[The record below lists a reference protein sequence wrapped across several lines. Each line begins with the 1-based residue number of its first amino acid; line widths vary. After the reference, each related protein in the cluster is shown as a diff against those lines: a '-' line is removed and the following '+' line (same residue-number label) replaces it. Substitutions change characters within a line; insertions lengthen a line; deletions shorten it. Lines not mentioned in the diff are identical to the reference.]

1 MTLVRIA
8 GRLLSAAGVL
18 AIWLA
23 ALGAFVPPLDALASF
38 LPVSLTVMVA
48 GLAAAGLW
56 RHGWW
61 IAVAL
66 LTLIPAFH
74 AIGYEA
80 MRPIPAAAGGGDRI
94 RVLTHNLYKGNRD
107 LPTTAKA
114 IANAD
119 ADIVLLQEVT
129 PGTRALMTGPGGP
142 YPHATPCPGDR
153 CGLLILSRWPILASG
168 YFLEDARG
176 RRMGPPLLWARI
188 AAPGG
193 ALVAATTHYPWP
205 LPAAAQAAKRRSLAQ
220 ALARTDRDALILGGD
235 MNLTPWSAAMREQ
248 DAAFAPLTR
257 MTRAAFSWPAQLPLL
272 PIDQLYAGPD
282 WAKAGVR
289 RLPATGSDHRPIL
302 VTLVRR

>member
-1 MTLVRIA
+1 MTFAQIA
-8 GRLLSAAGVL
+8 GRLLAAAGAL

-23 ALGAFVPPLDALASF
+23 ALGAFLPSLDALASF
-38 LPVSLTVMVA
+38 LPIFLAVMTA
-48 GLAAAGLW
+48 GLVSGRLW
-56 RHGWW
+56 RSGRWLLPL
-61 IAVAL
+61 L
-66 LTLIPAFH
+66 LTAVPALY
-74 AIGYEA
+74 AIGHELT
-80 MRPIPAAAGGGDRI
+80 RPIPESTGGATI
-94 RVLTHNLYKGNRD
+94 RVLTHNLSVRNGD
-107 LPTTAKA
+107 LPGTTAA
-114 IANAD
+114 VARSG
-119 ADIVLLQEVT
+119 ADIVLLQEVM
-129 PGTRALMTGPGGP
+129 PGVRALMTGLGRP

-176 RRMGPPLLWARI
+176 RHMGPPLLWARI

-193 ALVAATTHYPWP
+193 AMVAATTHYPWP

-257 MTRAAFSWPAQLPLL
+257 MTRAAFSWPAPLPVL

-282 WAKAGVR
+282 WDRAAVR

>member
-1 MTLVRIA
+1 MTFAQIA
-8 GRLLSAAGVL
+8 GRLLAAAGAS
-18 AIWLA
+18 AIWLT
-23 ALGAFVPPLDALASF
+23 ALGAFVPSLDALASF
-38 LPVSLTVMVA
+38 LPIFLAVMTA
-48 GLAAAGLW
+48 GLVSGRLW
-56 RHGWW
+56 RSGGWFLPLLFT
-61 IAVAL
+61 AAPAL
-66 LTLIPAFH
+66 Y
-74 AIGYEA
+74 AIGHELT
-80 MRPIPAAAGGGDRI
+80 RPIPESASGATI
-94 RVLTHNLYKGNRD
+94 RVLTHNLYVRNGD
-107 LPTTAKA
+107 LRGTAA
-114 IANAD
+114 AVARSG
-119 ADIVLLQEVT
+119 ADIVLLQEVM
-129 PGTRALMTGPGGP
+129 PGVRALMTGTGRP
-142 YPHATPCPGDR
+142 YPQATPCPGDR

-176 RRMGPPLLWARI
+176 RHMGPPLLWARI

-193 ALVAATTHYPWP
+193 TLVAATTHYPWP
-205 LPAAAQAAKRRSLAQ
+205 LPAAEQAAKRRSLAQ

-282 WAKAGVR
+282 WAKSSVR